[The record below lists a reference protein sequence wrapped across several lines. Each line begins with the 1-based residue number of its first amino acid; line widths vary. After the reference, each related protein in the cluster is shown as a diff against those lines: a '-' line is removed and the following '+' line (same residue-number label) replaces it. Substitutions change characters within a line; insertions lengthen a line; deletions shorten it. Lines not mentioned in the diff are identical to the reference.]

1 MTVTLKV
8 EGMSCNHCV
17 MHVTNALNDVDGVN
31 KAVVSL
37 VSNSAIVDYDESKA
51 NVSKMATA
59 VAEVGYTLVE

>member
-8 EGMSCNHCV
+8 EGMSCKHCV
-17 MHVTNALNDVDGVN
+17 MHVTNALTELDGVN

-37 VSNSAIVDYDESKA
+37 GSNSAIVDYDESKA
-51 NVSKMATA
+51 NVSKMADA